1 LRINGIYLVNLETSC
16 KSCGTFSHAEANT
29 GMRNLLLLLSLV
41 LLSAPAAL
49 ATDDARAQEILKQA
63 RQAIGGDEQLQKIQS
78 LQINGQYRRMFGDRQ
93 MGGDREI
100 SISLPNKYL
109 VEDAMNAGGL
119 STAMINFRG
128 LNGDKPFSG
137 NSGGGGG
144 MVFRMAGP
152 GGQQAS
158 PEQMEEMQKRIYT
171 AEFSR
176 YLLAIILTPP
186 PSLAVE
192 YKYAGESDVED
203 AQADVIDVSGLNNFA
218 VRVFFDKKNHMP
230 LLLSY
235 RGPKPRIMT
244 MQRPAGSGAA
254 KPEDVAKAR
263 EEAEKK
269 MHAEAPAIPEEIDF
283 YIRMTDYKKVG
294 GVMVPHKLT
303 FLTENEVS
311 EEFEISKY
319 QLNPQFKADR
329 FEKH

>member
-1 LRINGIYLVNLETSC
+1 
-16 KSCGTFSHAEANT
+16 
-29 GMRNLLLLLSLV
+29 MRNLLLLLTFV
-41 LLSAPAAL
+41 LLIAPAAL
-49 ATDDARAQEILKQA
+49 ANDDARAQEILKQA
-63 RQAIGGDEQLQKIQS
+63 RQAIGGDELQKIQG
-78 LQINGQYRRMFGDRQ
+78 LQINGQYRRIFGERQ

-100 SISLPNKYL
+100 SILLPNNYL

-119 STAMINFRG
+119 STAMINTRA
-128 LNGDKPFSG
+128 LNGDKAWSG

-144 MVFRMAGP
+144 MLFRMSGP
-152 GGQQAS
+152 GGQQIS
-158 PEQMEEMQKRIYT
+158 PEQMEEMQRRIYT

-176 YLLAIILTPP
+176 YLLAMILTPP
-186 PSLAVE
+186 TSLAVE

-203 AQADVIDVSGLNNFA
+203 VQVDVIDVNGPDNFA
-218 VRVFFDKKNHMP
+218 VRVFLDRKSHMP

-235 RGPKPRIMT
+235 RGPKPRVMT
-244 MQRPAGSGAA
+244 MTRQAGSR
-254 KPEDVAKAR
+254 EDLAKAR

-269 MHAEAPAIPEEIDF
+269 MRAEAPAAPEEVEF
-283 YIRMTDYKKVG
+283 YIRLTDHKKVG
-294 GVMVPHKLT
+294 GLMLPHKLT